1 MPTPPA
7 DDFAVIWQRQCAIRE
22 AADNARN
29 AAGCAYAED
38 RPQSECTVCND
49 PADAGA
55 PAVSANATPECRS
68 DEAARSARIGLHI
81 GAPSDDQDPPN
92 QRLRSH
98 NR

>member
-1 MPTPPA
+1 MPTPAA

-49 PADAGA
+49 PADAVRRLY
-55 PAVSANATPECRS
+55 PQTDTRCRS
-68 DEAARSARIGLHI
+68 DGLPDLLAPAFMGMS
-81 GAPSDDQDPPN
+81 GAMRTQ
-92 QRLRSH
+92 
-98 NR
+98 